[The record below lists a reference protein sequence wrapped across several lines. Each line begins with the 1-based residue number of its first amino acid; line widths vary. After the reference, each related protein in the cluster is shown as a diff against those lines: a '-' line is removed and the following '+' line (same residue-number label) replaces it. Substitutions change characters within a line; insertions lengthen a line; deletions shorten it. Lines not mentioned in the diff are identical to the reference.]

1 MRKFL
6 LFLVVI
12 AIGLGVA
19 QYFGWVKLPFGGG
32 QVAQTA
38 QRVFGGRRQQQK
50 VDEPPVLTARAR
62 RLDVP
67 VTLDA
72 VGTVQALNTVVV
84 RAQVDGKL
92 VELNFTDGQD
102 VRKGDILAR
111 IDPVTY
117 QAQYD
122 QAVGKK
128 AQDEAQLAN
137 ARIDLDRYDKLAVSN
152 YGSKQQADTQRALVA
167 QLDAQVRVDQA
178 AIDNAKAVLGYTTI
192 VAPIDG
198 RTGLRAVDAGNIVH
212 ASDSTG
218 IVTITQVQPIAAIF
232 NLPQQQLR
240 AVNAGQSLAPLVVQA
255 LADDNVAVVDTGVV
269 QVVDNLVDSSTGTVR
284 VKAAFPNANKALWP
298 GQFLNLRLFVDTLKQ
313 AVVVPTAAVQ
323 RGPNGAFVYVVG
335 DDRKAVMT
343 AVTVGRQDER
353 QAVIATGIE
362 PPARVITSGFSLITD
377 GALVTPT
384 EDAAPPAD
392 PASAPRGNGAAR
404 GPRSGGG
411 NGTGQRRQG
420 AGQTGDAPPPA
431 AAAPTGAA
439 PAAQ

>member
-92 VELNFTDGQD
+92 IELNFTDGQD

-167 QLDAQVRVDQA
+167 QLDAQTRVKQRWSEKLHEWR
-178 AIDNAKAVLGYTTI
+178 KALNIYEKELNTSGGAGSVGGSDL
-192 VAPIDG
+192 PP
-198 RTGLRAVDAGNIVH
+198 RTGWWR
-212 ASDSTG
+212 
-218 IVTITQVQPIAAIF
+218 P
-232 NLPQQQLR
+232 R
-240 AVNAGQSLAPLVVQA
+240 C
-255 LADDNVAVVDTGVV
+255 
-269 QVVDNLVDSSTGTVR
+269 
-284 VKAAFPNANKALWP
+284 
-298 GQFLNLRLFVDTLKQ
+298 
-313 AVVVPTAAVQ
+313 
-323 RGPNGAFVYVVG
+323 
-335 DDRKAVMT
+335 
-343 AVTVGRQDER
+343 
-353 QAVIATGIE
+353 
-362 PPARVITSGFSLITD
+362 
-377 GALVTPT
+377 ALV
-384 EDAAPPAD
+384 ECCG
-392 PASAPRGNGAAR
+392 S
-404 GPRSGGG
+404 SL
-411 NGTGQRRQG
+411 
-420 AGQTGDAPPPA
+420 
-431 AAAPTGAA
+431 
-439 PAAQ
+439 